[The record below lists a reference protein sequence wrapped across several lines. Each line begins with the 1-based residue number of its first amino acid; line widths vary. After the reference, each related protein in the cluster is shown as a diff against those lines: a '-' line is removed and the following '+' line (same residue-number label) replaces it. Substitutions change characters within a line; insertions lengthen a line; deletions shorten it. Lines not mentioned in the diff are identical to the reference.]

1 MTEHNPNEYHVPK
14 EEEIDLIALSKTLWA
29 GRKTIIWFSIVGL
42 VIGTLFA
49 FLSPKQYTVSSV
61 IVPQYSGKSTGSS
74 LSALASMAGINIG
87 SSDNSGEMSPLLYPQ
102 IVQSVPFQLE
112 LMNTPVHFQEVNQ
125 PVSVYEYYTEYAKP
139 RILSV
144 IKKYTLGLPG
154 MILSAI
160 RPDKDSIQLPSDGTG
175 PKVISLSEEQDKIY
189 QFLSK
194 SVLLDANAKEG
205 YLTLTTTMEEPLLA
219 AEVGQLAQNLLQQ
232 YVIDFKTQKSKNELE
247 FIQERYDAAKAEME
261 RKQYNAAASTD
272 KNKFLT
278 TTTAQL
284 GTTRANTNYQISN
297 AVFMELAKQLEQ
309 AKIQV
314 KKDTPTFTVV
324 QPVTIPIEPSGSGKA
339 LKIAITIFLFV
350 VFSVIYIYIKNQYPK
365 IKDLFLEQK

>member
-1 MTEHNPNEYHVPK
+1 MIEQNPNMYENSK
-14 EEEIDLIALSKTLWA
+14 EDDFDLIAIAKTLWQ
-29 GRKTIIWFSIVGL
+29 GRRIIIWFSVVGL
-42 VIGTLFA
+42 VIGVLVA
-49 FLSPKQYTVSSV
+49 FLSPKQYTVNSV
-61 IVPQYSGKSTGSS
+61 IVPQYSGKSSGSG

-87 SSDNSGEMSPLLYPQ
+87 ATETGGEISPLLYPQ

-112 LMNTPVHFQEVNQ
+112 LMNTPVHFQDVDH
-125 PVSVYEYYTEYAKP
+125 PVSVYEYYTEFARP
-139 RILSV
+139 SLISI
-144 IKKYTLGLPG
+144 IKKYTIGLPG
-154 MILSAI
+154 IILTAI
-160 RPDKDSIQLPSDGTG
+160 RPEKDSILIPSDGKG
-175 PKVISLSEEQDKIY
+175 PKVIALSEKQDIIY

-205 YLTLTTTMEEPLLA
+205 YLTFTTTMAEPLVA

-232 YVIDFKTQKSKNELE
+232 FVIDFKTQKSKNELE

-324 QPVTIPIEPSGSGKA
+324 QPVTIPNVASGNSK
-339 LKIAITIFLFV
+339 LVIILVTVFLFV
-350 VFSVIYIYIKNQYPK
+350 ILSLILILTRTKLTEIKNR
-365 IKDLFLEQK
+365 IVN

>member
-1 MTEHNPNEYHVPK
+1 MTENNPTNMPEQK
-14 EEEIDLIALSKTLWA
+14 EDEIDLIAIAKTLWES
-29 GRKTIIWFSIVGL
+29 RKTIIWFSIAGL
-42 VIGTLFA
+42 VIGLFVA
-49 FLSPKQYTVSSV
+49 FLSPRQYTVTSV
-61 IVPQYSGKSTGSS
+61 IVPQYTSKTTGSG

-87 SSDNSGEMSPLLYPQ
+87 GAETGGEISPLLYPQ

-112 LMNTPVHFQEVNQ
+112 LMNTPVHFQEVDH
-125 PVSVYEYYTEYAKP
+125 PVSVFEYYTEFARP
-139 RILSV
+139 SLISI
-144 IKKYTLGLPG
+144 IKKYTIGLPG
-154 MILSAI
+154 IILTAI
-160 RPDKDSIQLPSDGTG
+160 RPEKDSILIPSDGKG
-175 PKVISLSEEQDKIY
+175 PKVIALSEKQDIIY

-205 YLTLTTTMEEPLLA
+205 YLTFTTTMAEPLVA

-232 YVIDFKTQKSKNELE
+232 FVIDFKTQKSKNELE
-247 FIQERYDAAKAEME
+247 FIQERYDAAKTEME

-324 QPVTIPIEPSGSGKA
+324 QPITIPNEPSGTGKL
-339 LKIAITIFLFV
+339 LKLIMGFLIGLFFGFFV
-350 VFSVIYIYIKNQYPK
+350 VYLKNK
-365 IKDLFLEQK
+365 LSLIKDRLSIK

>member
-1 MTEHNPNEYHVPK
+1 MTEQNSNTSENPK
-14 EEEIDLIALSKTLWA
+14 EDEIDLIAIAKTLWQ
-29 GRKTIIWFSIVGL
+29 GRKTILWFS
-42 VIGTLFA
+42 LFGMVMGVFVA

-61 IVPQYSGKSTGSS
+61 IVPQYTGKSTGSS

-87 SSDNSGEMSPLLYPQ
+87 SAETGGEISPLLYPQ
-102 IVQSVPFQLE
+102 IVSSVPFQLE
-112 LMNTPVHFQEVNQ
+112 LMNTPVHFQEVDH

-139 RILSV
+139 GIFSV
-144 IKKYTLGLPG
+144 VKKYTLGLPG
-154 MILSAI
+154 IILSSI
-160 RPDKDSIQLPSDGTG
+160 RPKKDSVQIPTDGKG
-175 PKVISLSEEQDKIY
+175 PQVIALNEKQDKIY
-189 QFLSK
+189 RILSK

-205 YLTLTTTMEEPLLA
+205 YLTFTTTMEEPLVA
-219 AEVGQLAQNLLQQ
+219 AEIGQLAQNLLQQ
-232 YVIDFKTQKSKNELE
+232 FVIDFKTQKSKNELE
-247 FIQERYDAAKAEME
+247 FIQERYDVAKAEME

-297 AVFMELAKQLEQ
+297 AVFLELAKQLEQ

-314 KKDTPTFTVV
+314 KKDTPTFSVV

-339 LKIAITIFLFV
+339 FKIAITILLFV
-350 VFSVIYIYIKNQYPK
+350 IFGFVYIFIKNQYPK
-365 IKDLFLEQK
+365 IKELFIE